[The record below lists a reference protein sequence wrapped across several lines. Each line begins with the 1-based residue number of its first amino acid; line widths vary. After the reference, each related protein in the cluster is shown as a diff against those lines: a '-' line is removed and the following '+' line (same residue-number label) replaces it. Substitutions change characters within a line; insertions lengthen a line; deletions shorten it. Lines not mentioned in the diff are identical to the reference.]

1 MAYTDFEFYATIYHG
16 NVVPEADFPRIADR
30 ASDFL
35 DVITFDRLVDG
46 LPSDERAA
54 TKVQKAVCA
63 VSDELY
69 ELELA
74 EKQALSAAAGKAAPV
89 SRPLSDSAHTA
100 LLRGPPA
107 PAHTHA
113 HTHTHAHAHTH
124 PAAPHSPARTQRP
137 GSLIA
142 PFLRHPPMFCPQTL
156 PTTTT
161 TPWGSLERAPRVAV
175 PFFSVQKTGG
185 CS

>member
-35 DVITFDRLVDG
+35 DVITFDRLIDG

-63 VSDELY
+63 VAEKLY

-74 EKQALSAAAGKAAPV
+74 DKQALSAAAGGTSSSGSGGATSGVITSRSAGSESISYASPSEMANGAKTWSAVYQAAGNPQE
-89 SRPLSDSAHTA
+89 TYK
-100 LLRGPPA
+100 LLYREA
-107 PAHTHA
+107 
-113 HTHTHAHAHTH
+113 
-124 PAAPHSPARTQRP
+124 SPYLMGVRDNKGDLLLNA
-137 GSLIA
+137 GL
-142 PFLRHPPMFCPQTL
+142 
-156 PTTTT
+156 
-161 TPWGSLERAPRVAV
+161 
-175 PFFSVQKTGG
+175 
-185 CS
+185 